1 MWKVVEGVVEEGLR
15 VHGAATCADDDFRDQ
30 VQLNSRRQT
39 AVAAQLAALPECSN
53 AIFTT
58 HPHTYR

>member
-1 MWKVVEGVVEEGLR
+1 MVEEGLR
-15 VHGAATCADDDFRDQ
+15 VHGATTCADDDFRDQ